1 MAFGTSIGGMEGVRA
16 GYGPLVPSTSQVD
29 WDSPD
34 ALADE
39 IERVGADQVAAF
51 FMEPVI
57 GAGGVYPPPA
67 GYVEGVAEICRD
79 AGVLLVCDSVICGFG
94 RLGTWLGYERFGIE
108 PDLVTFAKGV
118 TSGYLPLGGVVVSGR
133 VAEPFW
139 GEPGRVVRH
148 GQTYAGHAAV
158 CTAALANLDI
168 LERENLIAR
177 GRELEQVA
185 LDVLMPLADHP
196 LVGEVRGGTGLL
208 AGIAFHPAALAE
220 DPTLPGK
227 AYRAIR
233 EHGVLIRSLGD
244 SLAVSPPLT
253 ISTAELELIRDGVH
267 AGLDALVAS
276 GVAS

>member
-1 MAFGTSIGGMEGVRA
+1 
-16 GYGPLVPSTSQVD
+16 
-29 WDSPD
+29 
-34 ALADE
+34 
-39 IERVGADQVAAF
+39 
-51 FMEPVI
+51 
-57 GAGGVYPPPA
+57 
-67 GYVEGVAEICRD
+67 
-79 AGVLLVCDSVICGFG
+79 
-94 RLGTWLGYERFGIE
+94 
-108 PDLVTFAKGV
+108 
-118 TSGYLPLGGVVVSGR
+118 
-133 VAEPFW
+133 
-139 GEPGRVVRH
+139 
-148 GQTYAGHAAV
+148 
-158 CTAALANLDI
+158 
-168 LERENLIAR
+168 
-177 GRELEQVA
+177 
-185 LDVLMPLADHP
+185 MPLADHP